1 MKVVVIGA
9 GLGGLSAAA
18 QLVARGHEV
27 TIVERDAIPGGR
39 AGMVESNGFRLDNG
53 PTVMTMPNL
62 LEDVFNAVGAE
73 MRDYVTI
80 KKVDP
85 MYRAVYADGSELNV
99 VHGRQEMAEEIS
111 RFSNKIEAASFLKF
125 CTWLEKL
132 YKAEMG
138 SFIDTNFNAVGK
150 DGRVYKTG

>member
-62 LEDVFNAVGAE
+62 LEDAFNAVGTE

-80 KKVDP
+80 KKWTLCIGLCMPTV
-85 MYRAVYADGSELNV
+85 AN
-99 VHGRQEMAEEIS
+99 
-111 RFSNKIEAASFLKF
+111 
-125 CTWLEKL
+125 
-132 YKAEMG
+132 
-138 SFIDTNFNAVGK
+138 
-150 DGRVYKTG
+150 